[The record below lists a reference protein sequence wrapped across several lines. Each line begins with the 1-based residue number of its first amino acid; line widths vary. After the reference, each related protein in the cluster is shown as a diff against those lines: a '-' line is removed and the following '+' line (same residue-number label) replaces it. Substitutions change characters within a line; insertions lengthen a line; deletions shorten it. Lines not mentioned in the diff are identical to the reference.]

1 MKQTLL
7 RGLLINSLVLGV
19 VATLPGCGDDLV
31 AASYS
36 SMVMIQLGW
45 ILLGGVLKF
54 LEAGSFRGLLLK
66 VLLRYPNVVEKGTF
80 YLGFMLDIILQKRG
94 FG

>member
-19 VATLPGCGDDLV
+19 VANLPDCGDDLV
-31 AASYS
+31 ATSYS
-36 SMVMIQLGW
+36 SIVMIQLGW

-54 LEAGSFRGLLLK
+54 LEA
-66 VLLRYPNVVEKGTF
+66 
-80 YLGFMLDIILQKRG
+80 
-94 FG
+94 

>member
-19 VATLPGCGDDLV
+19 VATLPCCGDDLV
-31 AASYS
+31 ATSYS

-45 ILLGGVLKF
+45 ILLRWVLKF
-54 LEAGSFRGLLLK
+54 LEAGSFRGLLL
-66 VLLRYPNVVEKGTF
+66 
-80 YLGFMLDIILQKRG
+80 
-94 FG
+94 